1 MEAIIAFSR
10 LSVDLKKFG
19 FISDDDE
26 EEDDDVGANGTNIT
40 VPADVLLLAK
50 GSSPGR
56 VAPVPIEDVK
66 FH

>member
-19 FISDDDE
+19 FISDDD
-26 EEDDDVGANGTNIT
+26 DDDVGANGTNII

-50 GSSPGR
+50 GGSPGS